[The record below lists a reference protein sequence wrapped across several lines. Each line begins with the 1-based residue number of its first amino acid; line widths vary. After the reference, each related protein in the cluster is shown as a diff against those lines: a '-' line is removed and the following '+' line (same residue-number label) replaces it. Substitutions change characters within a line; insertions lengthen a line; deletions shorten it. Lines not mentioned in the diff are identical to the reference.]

1 MPKDIERRVFDMDRI
16 ETRDSDGD
24 KPAKLIG
31 HAAIFNKLSDDL
43 GGFKERIAPGAFA
56 DSLGNDVR
64 ALFNHNP
71 DLILGRTKAG
81 TLALEEDKRGLRVE
95 IDPPDTQVA
104 RDLMESV
111 KRGDISQMSF
121 GFFTLDDDFERKRDG
136 TIIRTLKKVDLFDV
150 SPVTFPAYPQTKI
163 AMRSLETFLAG
174 EPKPENVDLD
184 MRARKLALMAHD
196 LTD

>member
-1 MPKDIERRVFDMDRI
+1 MDKNMERRVFDIDKI
-16 ETRDSDGD
+16 EVRAADGD
-24 KPAKLIG
+24 SPAKLIG

-163 AMRSLETFLAG
+163 AMRSLGTFLAG

-184 MRARKLALMAHD
+184 MRTRKLALMAHD
-196 LTD
+196 LAD

>member
-1 MPKDIERRVFDMDRI
+1 MNKDMERRVFDMDKI
-16 ETRDSDGD
+16 EARDADGD

-121 GFFTLDDDFERKRDG
+121 GFFTLDDEFERKRDG

-184 MRARKLALMAHD
+184 MRTRKLALMAHD